1 MSDKFSVTV
10 IEEFLDK
17 LNVAKYFPPPHEETL
32 EPHHYH
38 GHLLSLWLVGFLQHQ

>member
-17 LNVAKYFPPPHEETL
+17 LNVVEYF
-32 EPHHYH
+32 YR
-38 GHLLSLWLVGFLQHQ
+38 HLRKPQDHTITMATS